1 MNRQYASSER
11 LEARISLHA
20 RFATNPDW
28 HRWVFDHEMGARGA
42 RILEIGCGP
51 ASLWRENLDRIDPT
65 WSVTLLDSSQG
76 MIEEARDVLGD
87 RADYVVADA
96 EELPLDDEAFDVV
109 LANHMLYHVPD
120 RPRAFAEIRR
130 VLAPGGV
137 FHAALNG
144 HGHLEELRV
153 LVGPRWSFSHYM
165 DRFALEDAPPE
176 LEVFFSDVR
185 VARFDTGLVVT
196 EVEPVV
202 EYVRSGEY
210 HDPAALERVR
220 RAVAEAIEREG
231 AFRITTTPGIVS
243 ARKP

>member
-1 MNRQYASSER
+1 VSRQYATSQN

-20 RFATNPDW
+20 RFATNPHW
-28 HRWVFDHEMGARGA
+28 HRWVFDHEMGAPGA

-65 WSVTLLDSSQG
+65 WAVTLLDSSQG
-76 MIEEARDVLGD
+76 MIDEARAVLGD
-87 RADYVVADA
+87 RADYVVADV

-120 RPRAFAEIRR
+120 RPRAFAEIAR
-130 VLAPGGV
+130 VLAPAGV
-137 FHAALNG
+137 FRAALNG

-165 DRFALEDAPPE
+165 DRFSLEDAPAE
-176 LEVFFSDVR
+176 LEVFFSDVTL
-185 VARFDTGLVVT
+185 ARFDSGLVVT
-196 EVEPVV
+196 EVEPVL
-202 EYVRSGEY
+202 EYVRSGES

-231 AFRITTTPGIVS
+231 AFRITTTPGVVS